1 MGKEIEL
8 DQIIMSTRPTVSV
21 FHHKNEKEVL
31 SEVRM
36 PHVFLAP
43 VRNDVVSFVHDQL
56 AKNTRQA
63 HGVDK
68 KAGMKHS
75 AESWGTGRAVARI
88 PRVSGS
94 GTHRSGQAAF
104 GNMCRKG
111 RMAHPLQTWRRWH
124 RKVNLN
130 QRRHALASA
139 IAATACAPL
148 VLARGHR
155 VMNVNQLPLVLEDTV
170 GQVAKTKDAI
180 ATLKALGLWD
190 DVMRVANNRQLRAG
204 KGKLRG
210 RRMKMRRG
218 PLFVVD
224 EGCESLRRAVR
235 NIQGVD
241 VMNVNRLNVR
251 SLAPG
256 GHLGRLCVW
265 TQSAFN
271 ALERHFG
278 SGKGVSSTKKGYRLQ
293 NEVVTSADLSGIVN
307 SDAVQS
313 VLRDQK
319 QQARRSRGTKANPL
333 VNKRAMARLNPYS
346 TVLREMRKKQA
357 GVKRKITKQER
368 KDKSKRSNV
377 SRARMQKLLGSV
389 NQLADDYTETYRE
402 QV

>member
-1 MGKEIEL
+1 
-8 DQIIMSTRPTVSV
+8 
-21 FHHKNEKEVL
+21 
-31 SEVRM
+31 
-36 PHVFLAP
+36 
-43 VRNDVVSFVHDQL
+43 
-56 AKNTRQA
+56 
-63 HGVDK
+63 
-68 KAGMKHS
+68 
-75 AESWGTGRAVARI
+75 
-88 PRVSGS
+88 
-94 GTHRSGQAAF
+94 
-104 GNMCRKG
+104 
-111 RMAHPLQTWRRWH
+111 MAHPLQTWRRWH
-124 RKVNLN
+124 RKVNVN

-148 VLARGHR
+148 VMARGHR
-155 VMNVNQLPLVLEDTV
+155 VMNVAQLPLVLEDTV
-170 GQVAKTKDAI
+170 GQVSKTKDAI
-180 ATLKALGLWD
+180 STLKALGLWD
-190 DVMRVANNRQLRAG
+190 DVMRVAANRQLRAG

-271 ALERHFG
+271 ALEKHFG

-293 NEVVTSADLSGIVN
+293 NECVTSADLSGLIN
-307 SDAVQS
+307 SDAVQA

-319 QQARRSRGTKANPL
+319 TQQKKSRGTRANPL
-333 VNKRAMARLNPYS
+333 TNKRAMAKLNPYS

-357 GVKRKITKQER
+357 GVKRKISKQER
-368 KDKSKRSNV
+368 KDKAKRSNV
-377 SRARMQKLLGSV
+377 TRQRMQTLLKSV
-389 NQLADDYTETYRE
+389 DAVADAYTDTYKD
-402 QV
+402 QVKSMNVK